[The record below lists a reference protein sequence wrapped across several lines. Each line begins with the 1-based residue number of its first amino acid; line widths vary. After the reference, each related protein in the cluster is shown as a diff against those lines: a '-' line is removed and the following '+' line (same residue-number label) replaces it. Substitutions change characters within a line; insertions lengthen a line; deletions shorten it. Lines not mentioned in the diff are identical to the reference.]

1 MSVFKDKVLLITGGT
16 GSFGNAVLRRFL
28 TSDIKEIRIFSR
40 DEKKQD
46 DMRHHLQAQYPE
58 QASKVKFYIGNVR
71 NRESVD
77 VAMRGVDYVFA
88 AAALKQVPSCE
99 FFPMEAAMTNVMG
112 TSNVLLS
119 AIDHRVKN
127 VVVLSTDKAAY
138 PINAMGISKALMEKV
153 AIAKGRELGEGA
165 QTTICCTRYGNV
177 MASRGSVIPLWV
189 EQIMLGKSLTITDPN
204 MTRFMMTL
212 DDAVDLVIYAFT
224 HGHNGDLFVQKAPA
238 ATLDVLAEAL
248 KQIYSKIDPKYGE
261 TEVKVIGTRHGEK
274 LYETLVTREEMAKAI
289 DCGNYYRI
297 PCDSRD
303 LNYDKFFVEG
313 NEKVSAIE
321 DYHSH
326 NTARL
331 DVEGMKEQLMRLR
344 FIQEDLGLIER
355 AKSKEIRSE

>member
-1 MSVFKDKVLLITGGT
+1 MSIFENKILLITGGT

-28 TSDIKEIRIFSR
+28 QSDIKEIRIFSR

-46 DMRHHLQAQYPE
+46 DMRHHLQSAYPE
-58 QASKVKFYIGNVR
+58 VAGKVKFYIGDVR

-77 VAMRGVDYVFA
+77 IAMRGVDYVFS

-99 FFPMEAAMTNVMG
+99 FFPMEATMTNVVG
-112 TSNVLLS
+112 TNNVLLS
-119 AIDHRVKN
+119 AINHGVKN

-153 AIAKGRELGEGA
+153 AIAKGRELGENSE
-165 QTTICCTRYGNV
+165 TTICCTRYGNV

-189 EQIMLGKSLTITDPN
+189 EQMMEGKPITITDPN

-238 ATLDVLAEAL
+238 ATLETLAEAL
-248 KQIYSKIDPKYGE
+248 KQVYTKVDPTYAD
-261 TEVKVIGTRHGEK
+261 TEVKVIGTRLGEK

-289 DCGNYYRI
+289 DMGNYYRI
-297 PCDSRD
+297 PCDTRD
-303 LNYDKFFVEG
+303 LNYDKYFTKG
-313 NEKVSAIE
+313 NQDMTKVE

-326 NTARL
+326 NTQRL
-331 DVEGMKEQLMRLR
+331 DVEGMKEQLLRLR
-344 FIQEDLGLIER
+344 FIQEDLGLLPR
-355 AKSKEIRSE
+355 AKARDIRSE

>member
-1 MSVFKDKVLLITGGT
+1 MSAFDNATLMITGGT
-16 GSFGNAVLRRFL
+16 GSFGSTVLKHFL
-28 TSDIKEIRIFSR
+28 DSDLKEIRIFSR

-46 DMRHHLQAQYPE
+46 DMRHELQAKHPDT
-58 QASKVKFYIGNVR
+58 AKKVKFYIGNVR
-71 NRESVD
+71 DKSSVD

-99 FFPMEAAMTNVMG
+99 FFPMEATRTNVIG
-112 TSNVLLS
+112 TGNVLES
-119 AIDHRVKN
+119 AIEHGVSN

-165 QTTICCTRYGNV
+165 PTTICCTRYGNV

-189 EQIMLGKSLTITDPN
+189 EQMMEGKPITITDPN

-212 DDAVDLVIYAFT
+212 DDAVDLVIYAFQ

-238 ATLDVLAEAL
+238 ATLSTLAEAL
-248 KQIYSKIDPKYGE
+248 KQTYAKVNPKYGE

-274 LYETLVTREEMAKAI
+274 LYETLVTREEMSKAI
-289 DCGNYYRI
+289 DMGNYYRI
-297 PCDSRD
+297 PCDTRD
-303 LNYDKFFVEG
+303 LNYDKFFTEG
-313 NEKVSAIE
+313 SEDVSKIE

-326 NTARL
+326 NTRRL
-331 DVEGMKEQLMRLR
+331 DVEGMKEQLLRLR
-344 FIQEDLGLIER
+344 FVREDLGLITR
-355 AKSKEIRSE
+355 AKPRDIRSE

>member
-1 MSVFKDKVLLITGGT
+1 MSIFKDKVLLITGGT

-28 TSDIKEIRIFSR
+28 DSDIKEIRIFSR

-71 NRESVD
+71 NKESVD
-77 VAMRGVDYVFA
+77 VAMRGVDYVFS

-99 FFPMEAAMTNVMG
+99 FFPMEATMTNVIG
-112 TSNVLLS
+112 TGNVLAS
-119 AIDHRVKN
+119 AIEHEVKN

-153 AIAKGRELGEGA
+153 AIAKGRELGQHA
-165 QTTICCTRYGNV
+165 KTTICCTRYGNV

-189 EQIMLGKSLTITDPN
+189 EQMMDGKPITITDPN

-212 DDAVDLVIYAFT
+212 DDAVDLVVYAFT
-224 HGHNGDLFVQKAPA
+224 HGENGDLFVQKAPA
-238 ATLDVLAEAL
+238 ATLDTLAKAL
-248 KQIYSKIDPKYGE
+248 KEIYAKVDPKYGE

-274 LYETLVTREEMAKAI
+274 LYETLVTREEMAKAV
-289 DCGNYYRI
+289 DVGNYFRI
-297 PCDSRD
+297 PCDNRD
-303 LNYDKFFVEG
+303 LNYDKYFISG
-313 NEKVSAIE
+313 NEEISKIE

-326 NTARL
+326 NTYRL
-331 DVEGMKEQLMRLR
+331 DVEGMKKQLMRLR
-344 FIQEDLGLIER
+344 FIQEDLGLLPR
-355 AKSKEIRSE
+355 AKAREIRSE